1 MNRKKGLYFCDYEY
15 TNLIRFL
22 ISYYYAVELVRTH
35 KTAKGAPRLPQGDF
49 NSFQNLHF
57 T

>member
-1 MNRKKGLYFCDYEY
+1 MNRKKGLYFYDSEY

-35 KTAKGAPRLPQGDF
+35 KTAKGAPRLPRGDF